1 MDRTVTCALS
11 HLCDCPT
18 CQITQE
24 AFTEM
29 NRTNNMASNYKKYRT
44 AILLGLLA
52 LGLFL
57 FTVFSGLH

>member
-1 MDRTVTCALS
+1 
-11 HLCDCPT
+11 
-18 CQITQE
+18 
-24 AFTEM
+24 
-29 NRTNNMASNYKKYRT
+29 MAANHYRKYRT